1 MEKKKNMRRILLGAS
16 IILLAL
22 TIYADEGKIQ
32 HPLLGFHTMDFSS
45 GFWASM
51 KDDYKFQGKIS
62 EVLRY
67 EDIEKIFILRCY
79 MHIPGR
85 DYLERTIRAL
95 IPAES
100 QFSLGPVPERI
111 SRNLRTPLLT
121 ALLQTKKGG
130 FGLLTIY
137 PGMTIIELNDR
148 CGMVLEKTAEQ

>member
-1 MEKKKNMRRILLGAS
+1 MAAC
-16 IILLAL
+16 IILVAL
-22 TIYADEGKIQ
+22 TSYAEEGKIQ
-32 HPLLGFHTMDFSS
+32 YPYLGFHTIDFSS
-45 GFWASM
+45 AFWASM
-51 KDDYKFQGKIS
+51 KDDYKFKGKIS

-85 DYLERTIRAL
+85 EYLERTIRAA

-111 SRNLRTPLLT
+111 SRSPRTPLLT

-137 PGMTIIELNDR
+137 PRMTIIELNDR
-148 CGMVLEKTAEQ
+148 CGMVLEKAAEK

>member
-1 MEKKKNMRRILLGAS
+1 MRMRGRSKFRLWDFIP
-16 IILLAL
+16 L
-22 TIYADEGKIQ
+22 TS
-32 HPLLGFHTMDFSS
+32 HL

-51 KDDYKFQGKIS
+51 KDDFKFKGKIS
-62 EVLRY
+62 EALRY

-85 DYLERTIRAL
+85 EYLERSIRAS
-95 IPAES
+95 IPAECH
-100 QFSLGPVPERI
+100 FSLGPVPEGI

-148 CGMVLEKTAEQ
+148 CGMVLEKAAEK